1 MKFAHLADLHIGK
14 KLNGIS
20 LLEDQR
26 YVLNQVVDIVKKEK
40 VDGILLAGD
49 IYQTSQPSSEA
60 LSLFDEFLGNLVKAN
75 IPCYM
80 ISGNHDSEQRIAYF
94 SRLIRKAN
102 VFTNELF
109 NGTIQTIKVE
119 DEYGELHIHL
129 LPFIK
134 PIDLKKYYP
143 DEKIDTYQKMME
155 LVIATSNIDY
165 SQRNIL
171 LCHQFITGAVTSDS
185 EVFAIGTLD
194 NINHQ
199 VFENFDYVAL
209 GHLHHPQHVGKDTIR
224 YSGSLLK
231 YSLSEI
237 NSNKSIT
244 IVDVKEKGNVGID
257 KIPLIPPHEMRELKG
272 YYKDLM
278 KEAYSEDYIS
288 VILED
293 DVVLPDAYLS
303 LMTNFPNMISYRLN
317 KNNEVYD
324 HYELL
329 DMDNKSV
336 LDLFT
341 DFYRGQNNDL
351 MPSNEQLDLIKRIID
366 EIEEEKH
373 ETN

>member
-155 LVIATSNIDY
+155 LVIAASNIDY

-244 IVDVKEKGNVGID
+244 IVDVKEKGNVRID

-324 HYELL
+324 HVELL

>member
-119 DEYGELHIHL
+119 DEYGELNIHL

-155 LVIATSNIDY
+155 LVIAASNIDY

>member
-155 LVIATSNIDY
+155 LVIASSNIDY

-257 KIPLIPPHEMRELKG
+257 KKPLIPPHEMRELKG

-351 MPSNEQLDLIKRIID
+351 IPSNEQLDLIKRIID